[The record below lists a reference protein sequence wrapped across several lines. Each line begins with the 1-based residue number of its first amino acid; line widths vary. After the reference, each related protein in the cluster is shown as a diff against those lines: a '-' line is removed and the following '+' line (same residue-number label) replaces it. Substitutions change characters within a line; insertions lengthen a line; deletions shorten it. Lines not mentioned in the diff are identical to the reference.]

1 MGVLRN
7 RGKFVVKDILLFKDL
22 VFIERYF
29 SNLLFNIYLLYL

>member
-7 RGKFVVKDILLFKDL
+7 RGKFVVVDILLFKDL
-22 VFIERYF
+22 VLFERYF

>member
-7 RGKFVVKDILLFKDL
+7 RGKFVVIDILLFKDL